1 MTQKKLLPL
10 AFTLALLIT
19 GSVHANAVDYYVSS
33 SGNDAWNGKSAE
45 YTGGVS
51 GPWKTLERVNQQLV
65 LPEGANILFRR
76 GDRFEGMLLIEGTNI
91 RIGAYG
97 EGERPI
103 LSGARTLTGDWTK
116 VAGRT
121 NVYQILLP
129 ADVTDVALLMHGSTS
144 LPLGRTPNGDI
155 LTNDAF
161 YTFTHRTFTR
171 LFDPELKDAEG
182 LAGAEVILRKNVWRY
197 DPYPVTSVEG
207 TVVNIEND
215 QKPTAKKGD
224 ENLQEAG
231 YFFQK
236 HLNTLD
242 LDGEWFFDQ
251 EKRILYLC
259 SATKP
264 DAGDFNYSVS
274 PSVVKITNSMS
285 VSLEGIRFEMAV
297 STGITIESSQLV
309 AVKDCEIVW
318 CGQTGIRTEASSAL
332 IEGNNISDCFSA
344 GIRTGGPG
352 RVVVTKN
359 NISNI
364 GLVAGR
370 GSGRNGIYLMGGNSE
385 ASYNRL
391 YNIGYLGIQHL
402 NGGNRISRNVIDQYN
417 LVAFDGGAIYTHD
430 DQRGSVVEE
439 NIVLNGIPNT
449 VGLGDTIADMEVPF
463 TTGIQCDRGT
473 LNLVIRNNTI
483 AFPQVNRGPD
493 RGIHINFNS
502 LDNLYS
508 GNTILVRGAGITT
521 LDRDPY
527 DRQPGEPSPPSMSG
541 NRFEDNIIVCT
552 DPDNSIA
559 NYGAMACF
567 SLKETE
573 QCDVEMQGL
582 FSNNVCVLPYKGSQV
597 IYELQ
602 KNCNPGRPAFERFYA
617 SAAEWD
623 ESRPYAHENLDSPVK
638 VDRSKAPDDFIR
650 LFYNDS
656 DERKTFSLP
665 PGAYVDPRGNEVPGP
680 VNVAPWRSVIVFK
693 K

>member
-1 MTQKKLLPL
+1 MPW
-10 AFTLALLIT
+10 AFVFVALFT
-19 GSVHANAVDYYVSS
+19 GGLNAAAVDYYVSS
-33 SGNDAWNGKSAE
+33 AGNDAWNGKSAE

-51 GPWKTLERVNQQLV
+51 GPWLTLDRVNQQLT
-65 LPEGANILFRR
+65 LPEGACIRFHR
-76 GDRFEGMLLIEGTNI
+76 GDRFEGMLEINGSNI

-97 EGERPI
+97 EGERPV
-103 LSGARTLTGDWTK
+103 LSGARTLTGDWSP
-116 VAGRT
+116 VAGR
-121 NVYQILLP
+121 NNIYQQTLP
-129 ADVTDVALLMHGSTS
+129 EDVQDVTLLMRGSSS

-161 YTFTHRTFTR
+161 YTFSHRTFTQ
-171 LFDPELKDAEG
+171 LFDAELSGAEG

-197 DPYPVTSVEG
+197 DPYPVISIEG
-207 TVVNIEND
+207 HIVNIEND

-242 LDGEWFFDQ
+242 LDGEWFFDMD
-251 EKRILYLC
+251 KHILYLC
-259 SATKP
+259 SEEKP
-264 DAGDFNYSVS
+264 NSSDYCYSAS
-274 PSVVKITNSMS
+274 PAVVNIENSSSVT
-285 VSLEGIRFEMAV
+285 LEGLRIASAV
-297 STGITIESSQLV
+297 STGIMIESSQLITV
-309 AVKDCEIVW
+309 RDCEIAW
-318 CGQTGIRTEASSAL
+318 CGEMGIRVEASSAL
-332 IEGNNISDCFSA
+332 IEGNSISDCFSA
-344 GIRTGGPG
+344 GLRTGGEG
-352 RVVVTKN
+352 RVVVTRN
-359 NISNI
+359 SISNI

-391 YNIGYLGIQHL
+391 TNIGYLGIQHL
-402 NGGNRISRNVIDQYN
+402 RGGNKISRNVIDNYN

-430 DQRGSVVEE
+430 DQLGSVVEE
-439 NIVLNGIPNT
+439 NIILNGIPNT

-483 AFPQVNRGPD
+483 SFPQVNRGPD

-502 LDNLYS
+502 LDNLFL

-527 DRQPGEPSPPSMSG
+527 DREPGEASPPSMSG
-541 NRFEDNIIVCT
+541 NRFEENIIICT
-552 DPDNSIA
+552 DAANSIA
-559 NYGAMACF
+559 NYGAMTCF

-573 QCDVEMQGL
+573 QCDVENQGL
-582 FSNNVCVLPYKGSQV
+582 FTNNVCAMPYKGSKV
-597 IYELQ
+597 IYELHT
-602 KNCNPGRPAFERFYA
+602 NCNQGRPAFERWYA

-623 ESRPYAHENLDSPVK
+623 EARPYASGNLDAPVMAGE
-638 VDRSKAPDDFIR
+638 STAPDDFIR
-650 LFYNDS
+650 LIYNDS
-656 DERKTFSLP
+656 DTLKTFTLP
-665 PGAYVDPRGNEVPGP
+665 SGTYVDPHGNVVSGS
-680 VNVAPWRSVIVFK
+680 VSIAPWRSVVLFK